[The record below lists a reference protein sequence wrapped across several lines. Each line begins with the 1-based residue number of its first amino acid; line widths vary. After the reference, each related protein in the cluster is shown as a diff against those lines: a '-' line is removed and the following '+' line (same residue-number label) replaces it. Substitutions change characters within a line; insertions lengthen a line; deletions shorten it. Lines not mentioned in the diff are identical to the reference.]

1 MLIFEQQINILTAQQ
16 FLISALNEDKFSWC
30 DAYLSL
36 GLHKPQ
42 KEFTDFIEAFA
53 LLKS

>member
-1 MLIFEQQINILTAQQ
+1 
-16 FLISALNEDKFSWC
+16 
-30 DAYLSL
+30 L

-53 LLKS
+53 LLKSWETITYYMQ